1 MKKRFFAI
9 AIVIIIIVTAGLVFL
24 FSRGDENNV
33 VPSMVDS
40 IGEYEKII
48 GNPDDA
54 SVIVYEYADYGCGH
68 CADWNNVMNELY
80 EKYDGKLVIVFRS
93 YNIGFKNGLAA
104 AKAATA
110 ADLQGYWK
118 EYKDL
123 LFKNQAEWLYANASG
138 VEDIFVEYF
147 NTASGGKGD
156 VEKFKSDMNGEAV
169 LARLAYEQEMGD
181 KIELSATPTFR
192 IGGQK
197 VALSDVVSTIE
208 KLMDKE

>member
-104 AKAATA
+104 AKAAIFKVTGKNTKIYCLRIKPNGFMLTPA
-110 ADLQGYWK
+110 ASRTF
-118 EYKDL
+118 L
-123 LFKNQAEWLYANASG
+123 LNTSIRLLVAKATLKNSNL
-138 VEDIFVEYF
+138 
-147 NTASGGKGD
+147 T
-156 VEKFKSDMNGEAV
+156 
-169 LARLAYEQEMGD
+169 
-181 KIELSATPTFR
+181 
-192 IGGQK
+192 
-197 VALSDVVSTIE
+197 
-208 KLMDKE
+208 